1 VKRVVSF
8 VALIL
13 SVQAIGSAAIQGP
26 PSPSASERVNIIEA
40 VRKVALQYTA
50 NLPDF
55 ICTLT
60 VRRQEAAK
68 NSRSW
73 RPVDTLVLEIAV
85 SETGES
91 RKLLSIN
98 GKPTQKST
106 NDLDGFYLGG
116 EYAGTLEG
124 IFGLKSETKFQWERW
139 EDLSGQL
146 AHVFS
151 YSIDKAHSKYT
162 LSFDQGDNKKG
173 RDVFAWRGLV
183 YVDRETLQVM
193 RLTHAAEGFPA
204 DWPVM
209 GLSGELDYGF
219 VDVAGKRVLLPLHA
233 ENRVLRSNESQ
244 SRSVMEFSNY
254 HQFRTE
260 TTIRFEK

>member
-1 VKRVVSF
+1 MKRVALF

-13 SVQAIGSAAIQGP
+13 SVQAIGFAALQGP
-26 PSPSASERVNIIEA
+26 PSPSATERVNIIEA
-40 VRKVALQYTA
+40 VRKVAVQYTG

-73 RPVDTLVLEIAV
+73 RPIDTLVLEIAV

-98 GKPTQKST
+98 GKTTQKT
-106 NDLDGFYLGG
+106 TDDLDGFYFGG
-116 EYAGTLEG
+116 QYAGTLKG
-124 IFGLKSETKFQWERW
+124 IFDPKSETKFQWERW
-139 EDLSGQL
+139 ADFAGRP

-151 YSIDKAHSKYT
+151 YSIDKAHSNYT

-204 DWPVM
+204 DWPFM
-209 GLSGELDYGF
+209 GAAGDLDYGF
-219 VDVAGKRVLLPLHA
+219 VEVGGKRVLLPVHA
-233 ENRVLRSNESQ
+233 ENRVLLSDESQ
-244 SRSVMEFSNY
+244 SRSMMEFSNY
-254 HQFRTE
+254 HQFRTD